1 MMLKTK
7 LFIGKTM
14 AKKFYGDAMKSM
26 KELSGKTITKAKGLK
41 SKASSKISSFKAKKA
56 QYYKDVDM
64 YKGSLLKDIAAE
76 ARREGRALRKNVFTG
91 KNALNT
97 VRTYPMTTGFVG
109 GSTIALA
116 TKNGKNKNKK
126 KG

>member
-1 MMLKTK
+1 MFKTK
-7 LFIGKTM
+7 VFIAKSM

-26 KELSGKTITKAKGLK
+26 KELSGKSITKAKGLK
-41 SKASSKISSFKAKKA
+41 SKASSKISSFKTKKA

-64 YKGSLLKDIAAE
+64 YKGNLAKQFAAD
-76 ARREGRALRKNVFTG
+76 ARAEGRALRKNVFTG

-97 VRTYPMTTGFVG
+97 VMTYPITTGFVAG
-109 GSTIALA
+109 GTLNLALRD
-116 TKNGKNKNKK
+116 KKDKKKK

>member
-1 MMLKTK
+1 MFKTK
-7 LFIGKTM
+7 VFIAKTM

-26 KELSGKTITKAKGLK
+26 KELSGKSITKAKGLK
-41 SKASSKISSFKAKKA
+41 NKASSKVSSFKAKKD

-64 YKGSLLKDIAAE
+64 YKGSLLKQFAAD
-76 ARREGRALRKNVFTG
+76 ARAEGRALRKNVFTG

-97 VRTYPMTTGFVG
+97 VMTYPITTGFVAG
-109 GSTIALA
+109 GTLNLA
-116 TKNGKNKNKK
+116 TRNGKNKNKK

>member
-1 MMLKTK
+1 MLKTK

-26 KELSGKTITKAKGLK
+26 KALSGKTITKAKGLK

-64 YKGSLLKDIAAE
+64 YKGSFLKDFAAE
-76 ARREGRALRKNVFTG
+76 GRREGRALRKNVFTG
-91 KNALNT
+91 KNALKT
-97 VRTYPMTTGFVG
+97 ITTYPITTGFVAG
-109 GSTIALA
+109 GTIALA